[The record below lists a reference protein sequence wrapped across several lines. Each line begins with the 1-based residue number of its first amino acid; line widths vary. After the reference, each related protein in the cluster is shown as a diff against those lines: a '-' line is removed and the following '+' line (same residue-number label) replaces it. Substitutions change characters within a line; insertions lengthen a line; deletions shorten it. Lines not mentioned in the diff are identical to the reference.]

1 MSAFRVERIA
11 ARRDQ
16 RGFVF
21 EPLEQCTLADFQ
33 NVHAVVTRPGCVRG
47 NHYHPRALE
56 ILTFVGPALALVRD
70 GDELHE
76 IEVTEDEI
84 VRLTLPPGTAHAV
97 RNTGTRDAI
106 MVAFSTIPPDA
117 PDSEVVRVQLL
128 D

>member
-1 MSAFRVERIA
+1 MSEFRIERLT

-21 EPLEQCTLADFQ
+21 EPLDNGTLSHFQ

-47 NHYHPRALE
+47 NHYHPNALE
-56 ILTFVGPALALVRD
+56 VLTFVGPALALVLE
-70 GDELHE
+70 GEELHE
-76 IEVTEDEI
+76 IDVADGEV

-97 RNTGTRDAI
+97 RNTGDRDTI
-106 MVAFSTIPPDA
+106 MVAFSTLPHEGHGHD
-117 PDSEVVRVQLL
+117 VVKVQLL